1 MAGTQSDGKGGG
13 RHDQGWSSR
22 GCACGRV
29 GHRDGSTT
37 VTTSMSPS
45 SIWSPNGRGSR
56 GTHSS
61 SPESWRRPPWSPH
74 TAPEQR
80 VSSTGCAPVDT
91 MSPTTRSASGSADYG
106 RWSPRPSPRATSR
119 PSTTTADSPVRA
131 SSPNGAPGLV
141 GLDQLGLVGTVD
153 RLGQSV
159 VIQLPTAPTGG

>member
-13 RHDQGWSSR
+13 RHDQGWSWR

-37 VTTSMSPS
+37 ATTSMSPC

-61 SPESWRRPPWSPH
+61 SPESGDGRLGPH

-159 VIQLPTAPTGG
+159 VIRLPTAPTGG